1 MFDVMGRKQE
11 KVQER
16 AETRERNFIKTMD
29 VINKGF
35 QDEIPVDPTIEQE
48 RNDLT
53 RWQQD
58 MTEVVESLKHNLLNE
73 VKINNKWEVQTMP
86 IGYNEE
92 GELVHGR
99 VPPMVN
105 HLGVSR
111 ILAVVR
117 SYLNKSNMNTNY
129 DQDTINRRLKRL
141 NDTFTI
147 HLGGSR
153 EIYGIEHNNLS
164 LIKKMVMDSVEA
176 IFCSALNNGWR
187 AHLNTT
193 NKRVEAFTE
202 AIQPQKKSLWGFS

>member
-1 MFDVMGRKQE
+1 MFDIMGKKQE
-11 KVQER
+11 QVQER

-35 QDEIPVDPTIEQE
+35 QDEIPVDPVIEQE

-58 MTEVVESLKHNLLNE
+58 MSEVVESLEHNLLNE
-73 VKINNKWEVQTMP
+73 VKVNNKWVTQTMP
-86 IGYNEE
+86 VGYDDN
-92 GELVHGR
+92 GELVHSPI
-99 VPPMVN
+99 PPMVN
-105 HLGVSR
+105 HLGVAR
-111 ILAVVR
+111 ILAVVK

-129 DQDTINRRLKRL
+129 DQDTIDRRLKRL
-141 NDTFTI
+141 NTSMVI

-153 EIYGIEHNNLS
+153 ELYGIDHNNLS

-187 AHLNTT
+187 SHLNTT